1 MITSHTLYTKI
12 YKPLGIGLMI
22 GFCWVFSFL
31 MQLPTL
37 LGLWGK
43 QVNLQVLLAGRNV

>member
-1 MITSHTLYTKI
+1 MITSHNLYAKI
-12 YKPLGIGLMI
+12 YKPLGIGIMI

-43 QVNLQVLLAGRNV
+43 CRQFFLATMYRI